1 MVRNSLRHTWNWSDQ
16 AMTAS
21 DSPIDH
27 LLRKSLPLQPK
38 ERALALED
46 DEMLERVYAEVAR
59 QGDTEAP
66 ANAEDEVDFH
76 YIAFVKSHI
85 DGHLYQLDGDRKKP
99 LKLELL
105 EHGEDVLSEKCL
117 DVIRGMMTEERDS
130 LGFSLMALVGE
141 P

>member
-21 DSPIDH
+21 DSPIDR

-85 DGHLYQLDGDRKKP
+85 DGYLYQLDGDRKKP